1 MTTPSLQTT
10 TRARGNSALKE
21 MHDVPEAP
29 ISPDGVPFRIERQI
43 NEAHIALGHG
53 LVQQMKNAY
62 VIQRDIR

>member
-1 MTTPSLQTT
+1 
-10 TRARGNSALKE
+10 